1 MARFMS
7 VAEWLRRETESL
19 EMIVKHLGF
28 HGYVVTIEQVPNEP
42 LAMGNYS
49 PRIAVREARSRYASD
64 PGKRQPIDTAR
75 AAEASDGA
83 HPGPIQMFEGG

>member
-1 MARFMS
+1 MARFGS
-7 VAEWLRRETESL
+7 VDDLVKRYTETL
-19 EMIVKHLGF
+19 HTIVKHLDF

-49 PRIAVREARSRYASD
+49 PRIAVREARSRYASG

-75 AAEASDGA
+75 PAEASDGA
-83 HPGPIQMFEGG
+83 HPGPIQMLDEG